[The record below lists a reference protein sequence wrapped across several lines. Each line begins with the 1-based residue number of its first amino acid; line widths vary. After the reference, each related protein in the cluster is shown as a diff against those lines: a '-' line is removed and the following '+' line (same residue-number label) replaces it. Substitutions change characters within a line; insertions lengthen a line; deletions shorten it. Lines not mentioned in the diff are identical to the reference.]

1 MLYDPISPPLYYI
14 EAYRCFSSAGQQS
27 FFSLSYHSPLYSHID
42 YEPMPRICRACT
54 FSFRALLLSLS
65 SSSSSFQFFFTKKG
79 KKEKR
84 NQRCGGGGGGGTRKN
99 NKHPK
104 TDRNKKT
111 AKSFVFFYSPSRES
125 QTGRGFD

>member
-1 MLYDPISPPLYYI
+1 LITSQCHASVALVRSVSAPFCCPYPLLPPL
-14 EAYRCFSSAGQQS
+14 FSS
-27 FFSLSYHSPLYSHID
+27 FSPKR
-42 YEPMPRICRACT
+42 ER
-54 FSFRALLLSLS
+54 
-65 SSSSSFQFFFTKKG
+65 K
-79 KKEKR
+79 KKEIR
-84 NQRCGGGGGGGTRKN
+84 DVVVVVGGTRKN